1 MHMNGD
7 KNCQYLCDITMDGVI
22 VGPLGVGEGGGLF
35 FFFLKKFTIYN
46 LLFLAICFNK
56 IALYPPQQYY

>member
-7 KNCQYLCDITMDGVI
+7 KNCQYLCDITKDGVI
-22 VGPLGVGEGGGLF
+22 VGPLGEGEGRGGGGLK
-35 FFFLKKFTIYN
+35 KKFTIYN

-56 IALYPPQQYY
+56 IALYTPQQYY